1 MSEIKMMDTEYRLPL
16 RIAVIGG
23 GAAGMMAAA
32 AAARE
37 NRSAH
42 VTVFER
48 NGASMMG
55 RKLGITGKGRCNV
68 TNDATRDEFLEN
80 VPRNPRFLYSAF
92 AAFTPQDVM
101 AFFEGLGVPL
111 KVERGRRVFPVSDR
125 AEDIVRALRG
135 EVRAAGCSVVG
146 ARVREIRV
154 SEGENGNTFEVEA
167 GSHGGTFDRV
177 ILATGGASYPRTGS
191 EGDGYAFADALGHT
205 VTELVPSLVP
215 VECPGR
221 LCPAL
226 QGLSLRNVGMK
237 IIRRDNGKTVYEDFG
252 EMMFT
257 HFGMTGP
264 MILSASAH
272 IRDIEP
278 GKYEARFDLKPA
290 LDEQMLDARLLS
302 DFAKYKN
309 RDFGN
314 ALSDL
319 LPQKMIGPFVVMSG
333 IPSTEK
339 VNSITKE
346 QRRTIAELLKCFPV
360 QISGL
365 RPIDEAII
373 TSGGVSVRE
382 IDPKTM
388 GSRRVPGL
396 FFAGEILDVDAYTG
410 GYNLQIAWST
420 GRLAGISAAR

>member
-1 MSEIKMMDTEYRLPL
+1 MNTTFYSPV

-37 NRSAH
+37 NREAR
-42 VTVFER
+42 VTVYER
-48 NGASMMG
+48 NGVGMTG

-92 AAFTPQDVM
+92 SGFTPQDVM
-101 AFFEGLGVPL
+101 AYFEGLGVPL

-135 EVRAAGCSVVG
+135 DVKASGCTIVG
-146 ARVREIRV
+146 ARVRAVTRV
-154 SEGENGNTFEVEA
+154 TEDEREVFSVEA
-167 GSHGGTFDRV
+167 GTHSGIFDRV
-177 ILATGGASYPRTGS
+177 IIATGGASYPKTGS
-191 EGDGYAFADALGHT
+191 DGDGYRMAEELGHT

-215 VECPGR
+215 VECRGS
-221 LCPAL
+221 LCPAM
-226 QGLSLRNVGMK
+226 QGLSLKNVGMK
-237 IIRRDNGKTVYEDFG
+237 IVRTDNGKCVYEDFG

-272 IRDIEP
+272 IKDIVP
-278 GKYEARFDLKPA
+278 GRYEARFDLKPA
-290 LDEQMLDARLLS
+290 LDEQVLDARILS
-302 DFAKYKN
+302 DFEKYKN

-314 ALSDL
+314 SLSAL

-333 IPSTEK
+333 VPATMK
-339 VNSITKE
+339 VNSVTRE
-346 QRRTIAELLKCFPV
+346 QRRAVVSLFKNFPV
-360 QISGL
+360 ALAGL

-373 TSGGVSVRE
+373 TSGGVSVKE

-388 GSRRVPGL
+388 ESRLVPGL
-396 FFAGEILDVDAYTG
+396 YFAGEIIDVDAYTG

-420 GRLAGISAAR
+420 GKLAGRSAAQA